1 MAHSRN
7 TVEVS
12 SCVTTCG
19 QQQRAHGVLRHRR
32 GRRTRQTEGAVASQ
46 RLLLRLESGDGL
58 GVGGDGLGT
67 RVLRGGSR
75 HLP

>member
-32 GRRTRQTEGAVASQ
+32 GRRTR
-46 RLLLRLESGDGL
+46 LESGDGL